1 MMEPKTTNLVK
12 IIAMIIIFS
21 MLSGALSGCA
31 DQPTT
36 TEMTTTS
43 APTTSLTTSEARPT
57 ITPKPTA
64 TPVPTT
70 TEPPLPDPA
79 LSADELQW
87 IGLGVHRSDIL
98 NMYYEGSNILDF
110 RDLPIPESFTIE
122 GGGSAAFEY
131 TSATNPND
139 FEAAVFVTKI
149 KMTDKSGQT
158 TVSELPATIEN
169 AAMAVQIGDFVL
181 PVSFADDQSVL
192 YADLIN
198 SLGEPLSKSDSKTG
212 ADSDWSVKISGSVRS
227 LNYDKLNVVLFQPDT
242 LAGSDRWFCM
252 QLRLS
257 MPDLVGPGGVK
268 VGMTQLDVIQKL
280 STGAFQYSTT
290 YDWNSD
296 SWIAYARGQLASKD
310 KVATNM
316 WLIWNMGQLAEM
328 FILLQGGAF
337 GSIG

>member
-1 MMEPKTTNLVK
+1 MMEPKTTNLVR
-12 IIAMIIIFS
+12 IITTIIIFS
-21 MLSGALSGCA
+21 LFLSALSGCA

-43 APTTSLTTSEARPT
+43 TPTTGPTTTVTRPT

-79 LSADELQW
+79 LSAEELQW
-87 IGLGVHRSDIL
+87 IGLGAHRSDIL
-98 NMYYEGSNILDF
+98 SMYYEGSNILDF
-110 RDLPIPESFTIE
+110 RDLPIPESFIIE
-122 GGGSAAFEY
+122 GGGSVAFEY
-131 TSATNPND
+131 TSAANPND

-149 KMTDKSGQT
+149 IMTDKSGQT
-158 TVSELPATIEN
+158 SVIELPTNIEN
-169 AAMAVQIGDFVL
+169 EAMAVQIGDFVL
-181 PVSFADDQSVL
+181 PISFDDDQTVL
-192 YADLIN
+192 YADLIQ
-198 SLGEPLSKSDSKTG
+198 SLGEPLSKSDGKTG
-212 ADSDWSVKISGSVRS
+212 ADSDGSVKISGSVRS
-227 LNYDKLNVVLFQPDT
+227 LSYDQLQVVLFQPDT

-257 MPDLVGPGGVK
+257 LPDLAGPGGVK
-268 VGMTQLDVIQKL
+268 VGMTQQDVITKL

-296 SWIAYARGQLASKD
+296 SWIAYARGKLASRD
-310 KVATNM
+310 KVATNL
-316 WLIWNMGQLAEM
+316 WLIWNNGQLAEM